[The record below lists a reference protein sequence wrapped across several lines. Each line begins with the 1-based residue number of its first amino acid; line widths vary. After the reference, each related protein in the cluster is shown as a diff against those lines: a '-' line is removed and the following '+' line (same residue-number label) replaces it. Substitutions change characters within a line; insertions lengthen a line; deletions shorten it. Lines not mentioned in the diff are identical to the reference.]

1 MVLFSWYLDYHLWK
15 IMLKMGSEAILE
27 DKNMSTKLKNID
39 LMLLREEKQTEVSM
53 LSRSKLI
60 IETMYVLK
68 VLFTY
73 SSERQNM

>member
-1 MVLFSWYLDYHLWK
+1 
-15 IMLKMGSEAILE
+15 MLKMGSEAILE